1 MYVQFTNQENLASLT
16 IKCDE
21 DDFRL
26 NLIYQQLSNYQIYQI
41 NYQLS
46 NHGPSKYKK

>member
-1 MYVQFTNQENLASLT
+1 MCVQFTNQENLASLT

-41 NYQLS
+41 NYQITGQAS
-46 NHGPSKYKK
+46 IKSR